1 MASKLNQIAL
11 KEYSERVSQELCDSF
26 FDKVPTIQ
34 GKHLLHFSDI
44 KQVNYFLV
52 KLLFQR
58 WLEEGEHLQSPYFDY
73 SAPDVQ
79 EAFAYLNNVLSHHIQ
94 IRRTYFEPLLAEAVL
109 DTLKLTL
116 APYTFFD
123 KEFERFGANI
133 HLQRDFLAIC
143 RYIRIH
149 GLLRDNIYTKFKA
162 AASNQMIGAQQAR
175 DLVIQAMDDVSDFD
189 DPKPILRYFN
199 QILAFKIQDFIK
211 KESPKPVD
219 SLTTP
224 TVPPYVPPVADK
236 EKKEVNQASPH
247 DLTAIAD
254 QTLYSAEQTYMAEV
268 EKNEV
273 KVEQKNQEDSKKES
287 SISDEVPESV
297 KSSES
302 ANDSAAPQ
310 ESAKAISAEEDN
322 KEIAIASTTPEQ
334 VAAVIAETEVE
345 TKKETVTNDSAAPQE
360 SAKAISAEEDNKE
373 IAIASTTPE
382 QVAAVIAETEVETKK
397 ETVTNDS
404 AAPQESAKAISAE
417 EDNKEIAI
425 ASTTPEQVAAVIESK
440 AEPEITEA
448 KANAEPVRVIAPR
461 RSIRESLNTENKH
474 IFVKELFGGD
484 SAVLEEALSGID
496 ASPSYKEAVME
507 IRNKYHYK
515 YDWDLLKSEVREFY
529 ANISDLF

>member
-334 VAAVIAETEVE
+334 VAAVI
-345 TKKETVTNDSAAPQE
+345 
-360 SAKAISAEEDNKE
+360 
-373 IAIASTTPE
+373 
-382 QVAAVIAETEVETKK
+382 
-397 ETVTNDS
+397 
-404 AAPQESAKAISAE
+404 
-417 EDNKEIAI
+417 
-425 ASTTPEQVAAVIESK
+425 ESK